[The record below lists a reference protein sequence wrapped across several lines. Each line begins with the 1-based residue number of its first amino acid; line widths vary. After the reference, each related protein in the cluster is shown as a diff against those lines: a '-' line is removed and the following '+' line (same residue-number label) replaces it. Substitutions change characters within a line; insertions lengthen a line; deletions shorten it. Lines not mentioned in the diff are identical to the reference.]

1 MPITEQSVEYI
12 DEKVIYRA
20 VGISITACVFLRLTR
35 LFCPTEADGL
45 HFNLK

>member
-12 DEKVIYRA
+12 DEEIIYRA
-20 VGISITACVFLRLTR
+20 AGISITECVFLRITR
-35 LFCPTEADGL
+35 LVYPTEADGL